1 VLRKCFEPVLNVK
14 NQTNKPVDYTRLIVG
29 APMTLDLG
37 WPTNTAMG
45 SVVHALS
52 LRRRHTGMT
61 RRRKVV
67 VVLCVA
73 ALLFGVPVLLKSGA
87 FVGTALQRYLA
98 EQTVVTAPAPEVRPI
113 PVETTAISSVA
124 DDARAAEPTVA
135 ITPAIEPQAASAS
148 QGAVGV
154 APPLPVPLPV
164 LTAAP
169 PPLAVGELVAPT
181 APVPLAKSSPPPAS
195 RPAGEKA
202 SPAEAPGSVV
212 IDVSGG
218 ARHKAEKS
226 NEEALTS
233 SKDGGTMTAVTAKAP
248 PAKSPP
254 ARKVELNEPV
264 STLPAPARKP
274 AVEQSGIDER
284 QFAQPRTERGAN
296 LALPEG
302 EAKKPDR
309 PARVGRVTIVD
320 IAADGRSVLVTNPE
334 TRLPKKFVI
343 GDQLPN
349 GARLQSID
357 PAGAKITADGVA
369 YEME

>member
-1 VLRKCFEPVLNVK
+1 MR
-14 NQTNKPVDYTRLIVG
+14 NQTNKPVDYTRLVVG

-37 WPTNTAMG
+37 WPTKTAMG
-45 SVVHALS
+45 SVMHALWI
-52 LRRRHTGMT
+52 RRRHTSMT
-61 RRRKVV
+61 RRSKVV
-67 VVLCVA
+67 VALCVA

-98 EQTVVTAPAPEVRPI
+98 EQPVLPAPAPEIRPI
-113 PVETTAISSVA
+113 PAETTAIASVA
-124 DDARAAEPTVA
+124 EDAPAAEPTVSF
-135 ITPAIEPQAASAS
+135 TPAAESPAASAS
-148 QGAVGV
+148 EGAVGV

-181 APVPLAKSSPPPAS
+181 VPAPRARSTPSTAS
-195 RPAGEKA
+195 RPATEKGSA
-202 SPAEAPGSVV
+202 AEAPGSVV

-226 NEEALTS
+226 NDEAPTS
-233 SKDGGTMTAVTAKAP
+233 SKAGETMTAIAAKAP
-248 PAKSPP
+248 PARGLA
-254 ARKVELNEPV
+254 ARKVELNESV
-264 STLPAPARKP
+264 TTLPAPTRKP
-274 AVEQSGIDER
+274 VVEQNAIDER

-302 EAKKPDR
+302 ESKKPDR
-309 PARVGRVTIVD
+309 PARVGRITIVD
-320 IAADGRSVLVTNPE
+320 IAADGRSVLVTDPE

-357 PAGAKITADGVA
+357 PSGAKITASGVA